1 MKHLSRA
8 LVLITLCIMESAA
21 LAAEATSNRV
31 QLENELAFGSEEVA
45 PLSGWRAGGANV
57 QLTEEHVKD
66 GRYAAR
72 VSHSSPAFSGVMKSI
87 EPISPEPITMNT
99 CRSGQHLQHVVH
111 EPREIVDGRDGGLVL
126 DNGGVLKVGRCSLFK
141 SQDLD
146 PGRQF
151 RGGMQSRSARPC

>member
-99 CRSGQHLQHVVH
+99 CRVWGST
-111 EPREIVDGRDGGLVL
+111 
-126 DNGGVLKVGRCSLFK
+126 CSMSSTSRGK
-141 SQDLD
+141 SLTAATAVSFSTM
-146 PGRQF
+146 GA
-151 RGGMQSRSARPC
+151 S